1 MENTK
6 YVYKRKR
13 ENDIKDI
20 LEDDIID
27 SIGLPSI
34 EYHGPEYNIRAV
46 DAYCREKGIDTSQL
60 TDEELK
66 QFEV

>member
-1 MENTK
+1 M
-6 YVYKRKR
+6 
-13 ENDIKDI
+13 KDI
-20 LEDDIID
+20 LESDIID
-27 SIGLPSI
+27 SIGLPPL

-46 DAYCREKGIDTSQL
+46 DAYCRKKGIDTSQL